1 MARMKS
7 RMGRP
12 MAAPTLPG
20 EASAGCPL
28 ANIRFTF
35 VMGPRG
41 AWSNP
46 PNRFERRRVELDPAF
61 RPADD
66 ELPGVELVR
75 DPSRSIVATNES
87 PDVGFDASVNPYRGC
102 THACSYCFARP
113 FHEYLGYSAGVDF
126 ETKILFKPEA
136 PALLRRKLASPR
148 WRPQPLA
155 LSGVTDCYQPAE
167 RTLRI
172 TRGCLAV
179 LAECRNPT
187 IVVTKGWLVTRDVDL
202 LAELAAHDAA
212 SVLISVTSLDPDLA
226 RILEPGASPPSR
238 RLEAIETLAR
248 AGVPVGALVAP
259 VIPGINDHEIPRIAG
274 AVASAGA
281 GWASKVLLRL
291 PHAVAPLFEE
301 WLDRHFPER
310 KGKVVSK
317 VRAMRGGKL
326 YDARFGERQR
336 GTGLEADHTEALFAL
351 ALRRHGLARQGPT
364 LSAAAFRRPGGEQLG
379 LLPEPDPGPVGS

>member
-1 MARMKS
+1 VVTKLDTKITCETLDERRGVFVVEPLERGYGTTLGSALRRVLLAS
-7 RMGRP
+7 IPG
-12 MAAPTLPG
+12 AAVTRVRFEGYHHEYETLPG
-20 EASAGCPL
+20 VKESVL
-28 ANIRFTF
+28 EVLLNIK
-35 VMGPRG
+35 
-41 AWSNP
+41 S
-46 PNRFERRRVELDPAF
+46 
-61 RPADD
+61 
-66 ELPGVELVR
+66 
-75 DPSRSIVATNES
+75 
-87 PDVGFDASVNPYRGC
+87 
-102 THACSYCFARP
+102 
-113 FHEYLGYSAGVDF
+113 
-126 ETKILFKPEA
+126 
-136 PALLRRKLASPR
+136 
-148 WRPQPLA
+148 LA
-155 LSGVTDCYQPAE
+155 LRLEDPEPKHLYLNADGPKTITAADLETEYGVSVVDPDHYITTLDEDGHLALEMEVEAGYGYQPAE